1 MSRILFY
8 LLCTLSKL
16 NKINNQKIWILIF
29 LVKKNFSLVKDFS
42 HLQVS
47 KKKTFSFSKWLQYFK
62 IKVQLIDNW
71 NCFWTFTQCL
81 IVIWT
86 VFAQLFLSCLNFK
99 IHKKMFYYYFN
110 KSEILSRE
118 VTKPLQVLIAE
129 KKGKRKLSYYKYNKI
144 SLI

>member
-29 LVKKNFSLVKDFS
+29 LVRKNFSLVKDFS

-86 VFAQLFLSCLNFK
+86 VFAQLFFFVFELQDTQKDVLLLFQQIGNFVK
-99 IHKKMFYYYFN
+99 RSDKTAPSFN
-110 KSEILSRE
+110 SRE
-118 VTKPLQVLIAE
+118 ERKKKAFLLQIQ
-129 KKGKRKLSYYKYNKI
+129 
-144 SLI
+144 